1 MIICYHRQRK
11 QILIES
17 YRENSITKTTIMS
30 VISEKETEGQRSFPS
45 LLEQT
50 VDKAKISYKNCY
62 FEKNMTY

>member
-1 MIICYHRQRK
+1 
-11 QILIES
+11 
-17 YRENSITKTTIMS
+17 MS
-30 VISEKETEGQRSFPS
+30 VTSEKETEGQHSFPS